1 MLVLL
6 DDVGSGPVPTAVGPR
21 DRLRAR
27 WHAGHLDHELAAGV
41 SPDSTVD
48 RSLRAQSLV
57 QLCTRRDLA
66 RSMRRVLAAATQ
78 RPASGRLPAPV
89 SRAPVAAC
97 ATEIDELISRLLAPG
112 PVAARGVAQA
122 RLLITEA
129 GGPLYRVGHRAS
141 AAELRVKV
149 RDAARALD
157 VLDPAGRPQR

>member
-6 DDVGSGPVPTAVGPR
+6 DIVGHGPVPTAVGPR

-27 WHAGHLDHELAAGV
+27 WHGTRLDHELASGA
-41 SPDSTVD
+41 SPDSTVG

-57 QLCTRRDLA
+57 RLGTRRDLA
-66 RSMRRVLAAATQ
+66 RSMQRVLAAATQ
-78 RPASGRLPAPV
+78 RPVSGRLPAPV

-97 ATEIDELISRLLAPG
+97 AAEIEELISRLLAPG

-122 RLLITEA
+122 RLLLTEA
-129 GGPLYRVGHRAS
+129 GGPLYRVGYRVG

-149 RDAARALD
+149 CDAAHALNA
-157 VLDPAGRPQR
+157 LDPAGHPQR